1 MTNLALD
8 EALVTNIQVLY
19 LTEVPDGLKLN
30 IGGLYSFVLQSTKKI
45 KFQTNALIHE
55 CKQTKLSLS
64 TERFQ
69 KGFNNVSL

>member
-8 EALVTNIQVLY
+8 DALVTNIQVLY

-30 IGGLYSFVLQSTKKI
+30 IGGLYSFVLQPTKI

-55 CKQTKLSLS
+55 CKQTGNMAMNLILYIY
-64 TERFQ
+64 TEI
-69 KGFNNVSL
+69 L

>member
-30 IGGLYSFVLQSTKKI
+30 IGGLYSFVLQPTKI
-45 KFQTNALIHE
+45 KFQTNALINE